1 MTLPSSPAAQHT
13 EPAAHG
19 AKSPV
24 TLALMIGAL
33 GVVFGDIGTSPLYA
47 FKTGI
52 LAIEQD
58 GVFDPAHVMGI
69 LSLIFWL
76 LTVSITLKYVTF
88 ILRADN
94 DGEGGVMALMTL
106 MKLQKNSQG
115 WWRRSLL
122 LIGLTGAA
130 CLLGE
135 GVLTPAISILSAV
148 EGIQVIAPQFDSWII
163 PITLVIIGGVF
174 YSQRHGTEKISRL
187 YGPLTFIWFLT
198 LGILGLRQVL
208 NNPDV
213 LEALNP
219 IHAGLLF
226 YHYPGL
232 SSVIVGAVFLAVTGG
247 EALYADL
254 GHFGRRTIQ
263 NAWLYIAMPC
273 LVLNYFG
280 QGALVLADQRA
291 LENPFYMM
299 APEFFLIPLLGL
311 ATMAT
316 VIASQS
322 IITGAFSLAK
332 QAIEVGYLP
341 PMHMTNTSELNHQ
354 HIYIGRLNHIMLA
367 LTIFLVLAF
376 RTSENL
382 AHAYGIAVALAMLGT
397 CTLYFVH
404 AWSQWSLPKPLILI
418 PAVAFIGLDVALVAA
433 NMSKIGSGGWF
444 PLVMAGITLSIMLAW
459 NRGLNTVVDNHMKA
473 TELIEDYAA
482 RTLRAPLTELPK
494 AAVFFSRSGIMA
506 PIPLEKVT
514 DTLHAKFAQTV
525 IVSLRVSSHP
535 RVALNEAVVAERID
549 DKVLKISIKRGYLQS
564 LIVPALIAPALRDH
578 GINPDEIVYVIGH
591 DRIVAPREIR
601 TLRCLQAH
609 IFAFLASTAE
619 RAVDRF
625 GLPRRRTIEIGYAV
639 HV

>member
-1 MTLPSSPAAQHT
+1 MTAAPDT
-13 EPAAHG
+13 AHPL
-19 AKSPV
+19 KPHHPV

-52 LAIEQD
+52 LAVEQD
-58 GVFDPAHVMGI
+58 GVFDPAHVFGI

-76 LTVSITLKYVTF
+76 LTVSITLKYVSF
-88 ILRADN
+88 IIRADN

-106 MKLQKNSQG
+106 LKLHKNNDG
-115 WWRRSLL
+115 WWRKTLL
-122 LIGLTGAA
+122 LIGLIGAA

-148 EGIQVIAPQFDSWII
+148 EGIKVVAPAFHDWVL
-163 PITLVIIGGVF
+163 PITLVIIGAVF
-174 YSQRHGTEKISRL
+174 YSQRHGTEKICKF
-187 YGPLTFIWFLT
+187 YGPITLIWFISI
-198 LGILGLRQVL
+198 GVLGLRHIIENPVVL
-208 NNPDV
+208 Q
-213 LEALNP
+213 ALNP
-219 IHAGLLF
+219 AYAGMLF
-226 YHYPGL
+226 VSYPAL
-232 SSVIVGAVFLAVTGG
+232 SSIIVGAVFLAITGG

-254 GHFGRRTIQ
+254 GHFGRRVIQ

-280 QGALVLADQRA
+280 QGALVLSNPET
-291 LENPFYMM
+291 LKNPFFLL
-299 APEFFLIPLLGL
+299 APEWFALPLLIL

-316 VIASQS
+316 VIASQA

-332 QAIEVGYLP
+332 QAVEIGYLP
-341 PMHMTNTSELNHQ
+341 PMHMINTSENNHQ
-354 HIYIGRLNHIMLA
+354 HIYIGRLNNIMLA

-397 CTLYFVH
+397 CSLYFVH

-418 PAVAFIGLDVALVAA
+418 PAMAFIGLDLALVGA
-433 NMSKIGSGGWF
+433 NLSKIGSGGWF
-444 PLVMAGITLSIMLAW
+444 PLVMAGITLTIMLAW
-459 NRGLNTVVDNHMKA
+459 NRGLTKVVDNHMKA
-473 TELIEDYAA
+473 TELIEDFAA
-482 RTLRAPLTELPK
+482 RTLGAPLTEVPK

-506 PIPLEKVT
+506 PIPLEKLT
-514 DTLHAKFAQTV
+514 ETLHVKFAQTI
-525 IVSLRVSSHP
+525 IVSIRVSSHP
-535 RVALNEAVVAERID
+535 RIKPEEAVISDWVD
-549 DKVLKISIKRGYLQS
+549 DKVLKIAIKRGYLQG
-564 LIVPALIAPALRDH
+564 LNVPALIAPTLRAH
-578 GINPDEIVYVIGH
+578 GIDPDETVYVIGH
-591 DRIVAPREIR
+591 DRIVAPRDIR
-601 TLRCLQAH
+601 TLRCLQSH

-625 GLPRRRTIEIGYAV
+625 GLPRKRTIEVGYAV